1 MEWQH
6 DEQVRAYRDTLLSA
20 LRERAGRRSGGRPE
34 VFQVFINQESIGIL
48 DGRRDDTSRISVNR
62 TRAIHTVEIRSE
74 SGELVGGVC
83 MQEFD
88 RKTVQFRAGRST
100 FDISVHNRPD
110 GGTVRVTLQAASPA
124 WARVPNLLAAAV
136 ARLNSSLV
144 SIQVPLWATVQ
155 AGLVLAV
162 LFLLADRFTDRLELH
177 DATRRQALSSATQP
191 IEAKMQ
197 DTRLALARQEQLLY
211 QLAQT
216 QEETVRT
223 IKTQQQTLAGLHQ
236 TVETVA
242 QHQKQLSVN
251 VKAGQSAARPRSE
264 RAARAIED
272 RVDKTLRSIESERER
287 VFNHIFHM
295 TDTQARIA
303 REQEKLHQDIVSL
316 KNRELRTSLE
326 QQAIAVAKM
335 MSAEEASKA
344 MIGPESSFAP
354 DGGQKPESKAY
365 LVTFWISFQDGTPE
379 ESIEQLI
386 KGISGRKGPNN
397 AGWYP
402 IEVNLPKP
410 QTSDELFESL
420 KKAKIVKAI
429 ATSLDTTPTPK

>member
-34 VFQVFINQESIGIL
+34 VFQVFVNQESIGIL
-48 DGRRDDTSRISVNR
+48 DGRRDDTARISVNR
-62 TRAIHTVEIRSE
+62 TRTIHTVEIRSE

-83 MQEFD
+83 IQEFD

-177 DATRRQALSSATQP
+177 DATRRQALSSATRP

-197 DTRLALARQEQLLY
+197 DTRLALARQEQLLH

-216 QEETVRT
+216 QEETVQK
-223 IKTQQQTLAGLHQ
+223 IKAQQQTFAGLHR

-242 QHQKQLSVN
+242 QNQRQLGVN
-251 VKAGQSAARPRSE
+251 IKAGQRGAQPTRDRTVG
-264 RAARAIED
+264 AIED
-272 RVDKTLRSIESERER
+272 QVNKVLRSMESDRER
-287 VFNHIFHM
+287 VFNHIFHLSDGQERL
-295 TDTQARIA
+295 T
-303 REQEKLHQDIVSL
+303 REQERLQRDITLL
-316 KNRELRTSLE
+316 KKRELQTSLE

-354 DGGQKPESKAY
+354 DGGQKPASKAY

-379 ESIEQLI
+379 ESIEKLI
-386 KGISGRKGPNN
+386 QEIKGRKGPNN

-402 IEVNLPKP
+402 VEVDLPKP
-410 QTSDELFESL
+410 HTSDELIESL

-429 ATSLDTTPTPK
+429 ATSLDTTLTPK